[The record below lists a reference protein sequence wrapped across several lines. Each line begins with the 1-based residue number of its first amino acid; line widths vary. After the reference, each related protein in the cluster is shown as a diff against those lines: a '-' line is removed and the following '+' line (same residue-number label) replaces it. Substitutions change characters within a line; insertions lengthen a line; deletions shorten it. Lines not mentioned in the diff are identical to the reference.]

1 MARSVIISCALTGG
15 ADSTGI
21 NPAVPVTPAEIADEA
36 RAAYNA
42 GAAIVHIHVR
52 DPATGKSTDDFEMRR
67 RLFGEVVED
76 IRKSA
81 CPVILNLS
89 TGGGSMLS
97 FQEDNPELAATGSR
111 IQAPLVRVKHIL
123 ELKPEICS
131 LDVATHNMGD
141 GAMVNSRPMLS
152 AMAKMMLEVGA
163 KPEIEVFDTGHV
175 RLAKHLHAQGHLT
188 DPQPLY
194 QLCLGISWTAEA
206 STESMLSMRN
216 LLPENAQWSAFG
228 ISRHQF
234 PMAAQSVLL
243 GGNVRVGLEDN
254 LYLAQGQLAAGNA
267 PLVERAVGII
277 EAIGENVASVE
288 ETRAIL
294 NLGG

>member
-1 MARSVIISCALTGG
+1 MPRSVIISCALTGG
-15 ADSTGI
+15 ADTTGI
-21 NPAVPVTPAEIADEA
+21 NPAVPVTPAQIADEA

-42 GAAIVHIHVR
+42 GAAVVHIHVR
-52 DPATGKSTDDFEMRR
+52 DPATGKSTEDFEMRR
-67 RLFGEVVED
+67 MLFGEVVED

-81 CPVILNLS
+81 CPVVLNLS
-89 TGGGSMLS
+89 TGGGSLLS
-97 FQEDNPELAATGSR
+97 FQEDKPELAAEGSR
-111 IQAPLVRVKHIL
+111 IQPPLDRVKHIL

-141 GAMVNSRPMLS
+141 GAMVNSRAMLS
-152 AMAKMMLEVGA
+152 SMAEMMASVGA

-175 RLAKHLHAQGHLT
+175 RLANHLIAKGHLK
-188 DPQPLY
+188 DPKPLY
-194 QLCLGISWTAEA
+194 QLCLGIAWTAEA
-206 STESMLSMRN
+206 SAQSMLTMRD
-216 LLPENAQWSAFG
+216 LLPENALWSAFG

-254 LYLAQGQLAAGNA
+254 LYISQGQLASGNA
-267 PLVERAVGII
+267 QLVERAVQII
-277 EAIGENVASVE
+277 EAIGEKVASVE